1 MWSMWI
7 SFAIGVWVF
16 LSGLIPSLQA
26 EWNLIIFGA
35 AAAVFGFISFRDWQ
49 GIANGIGGIWLFL
62 SGIWFMIM
70 SPMNFLITGF
80 AMGLLGIWGAL
91 AETKHHGEIS
101 HGTT

>member
-70 SPMNFLITGF
+70 SPMNFLITGKVSSR
-80 AMGLLGIWGAL
+80 WVRC
-91 AETKHHGEIS
+91 
-101 HGTT
+101 